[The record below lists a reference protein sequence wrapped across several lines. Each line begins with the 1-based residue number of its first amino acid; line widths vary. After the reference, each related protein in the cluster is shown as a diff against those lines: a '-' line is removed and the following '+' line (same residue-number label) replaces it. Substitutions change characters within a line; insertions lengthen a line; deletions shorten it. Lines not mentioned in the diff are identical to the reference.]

1 LFCRANLALYAFFA
15 KIGRMKVAWIA
26 RDEQKQE
33 WCSFPGHTPEQ
44 RAVVQENWLTHPDSL
59 TDQTLCID
67 LSFEEQP
74 DHLGVLENFQQQG
87 GIVVVAAQLKTCE
100 NLPTGFI
107 RMNAWSGFLDK
118 PCVEL
123 AGEATPA
130 QEQLTLFFKS
140 VGRTTEWVND
150 QIGFIA
156 PRVIACVI
164 NEAYLALQEGV
175 STKDQIDTA
184 MQLGTNY
191 PHGPFAWA
199 EKIGKKKIVALLTAL
214 SMDFPRYT
222 PAPNFCEEVNA
233 P

>member
-1 LFCRANLALYAFFA
+1 
-15 KIGRMKVAWIA
+15 MKVAWIA

-33 WCSFPGHTPEQ
+33 WCSFTKHNAELTDT
-44 RAVVQENWLTHPDSL
+44 VSTTWLHHPSAI
-59 TDQTLCID
+59 TDQTICID
-67 LSFEEQP
+67 LIFEDQP
-74 DHLGVLENFQQQG
+74 DHLSVLENFQLQG
-87 GIVVVAAQLKTCE
+87 GIVVVAATLKTCQQ
-100 NLPTGFI
+100 LPPGFI

-123 AGEATPA
+123 AGGTTPA
-130 QEQLTLFFKS
+130 QEQLNLFFKS

-199 EKIGKKKIVALLTAL
+199 DKIGKKKIIALLTAL
-214 SMDFPRYT
+214 SKDFPRYT

-233 P
+233 L